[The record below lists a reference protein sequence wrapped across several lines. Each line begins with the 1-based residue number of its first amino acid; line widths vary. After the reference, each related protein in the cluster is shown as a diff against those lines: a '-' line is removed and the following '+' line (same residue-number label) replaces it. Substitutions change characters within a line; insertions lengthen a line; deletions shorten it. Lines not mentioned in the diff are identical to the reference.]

1 MFKKA
6 KVVMLPSQK
15 ANPNLFIHQ
24 GLGLKTKTLCTGQ
37 GKMHHEE
44 MMKCGVSKP
53 QHLYILS
60 DDKIEEGE
68 FGINLYSTSIFQ
80 VVEVKQDGYNVK
92 WITGGNIGND
102 IQFDS
107 LALPKKIIATTDTSL
122 TTCQCR
128 KVGYHKLSCKQTYNL
143 PQPSQSFI
151 KVFIE
156 EYNKGNVITDVM
168 IEYEEKDINSYSPT
182 WKEDYVKYGIMHE
195 EKIQV
200 FLKINPKD
208 NTITIKK
215 LKDSWSRE
223 EVESLINLAWA
234 TCSATTYK
242 QGESIQADC
251 KSWIEYNL

>member
-1 MFKKA
+1 MFKKQ
-6 KVVMLPSQK
+6 KVVMLPTNEK
-15 ANPNLFIHQ
+15 ASLIYGNSLLNKLSYGELSPSH
-24 GLGLKTKTLCTGQ
+24 CS
-37 GKMHHEE
+37 HY
-44 MMKCGVSKP
+44 
-53 QHLYILS
+53 HLYIIS

-122 TTCQCR
+122 ITCQCK

-143 PQPSQSFI
+143 PEPSQGFT

-156 EYNKGNVITDVM
+156 EYNKSNIITDVM
-168 IEYEEKDINSYSPT
+168 VEYEKNEPNPQTIS
-182 WKEDYVKYGIMHE
+182 KEFDFDDVS
-195 EKIQV
+195 
-200 FLKINPKD
+200 FDLKINPKD

-223 EVESLINLAWA
+223 EVIELIKKFDIEMGDTHGPSTRN
-234 TCSATTYK
+234 K
-242 QGESIQADC
+242 
-251 KSWIEYNL
+251 WIEENL

>member
-1 MFKKA
+1 MSTFKKC
-6 KVVMLPSQK
+6 KVLLLPTNEK
-15 ANPNLFIHQ
+15 ASLIYGNSLLNKLSYGELSPSH
-24 GLGLKTKTLCTGQ
+24 CS
-37 GKMHHEE
+37 HY
-44 MMKCGVSKP
+44 
-53 QHLYILS
+53 HLYIIS

-143 PQPSQSFI
+143 PEPSQSFI
-151 KVFIE
+151 QKFIE

-168 IEYEEKDINSYSPT
+168 VEYETKVVGYEVGFTGDIDISAKVVKINS
-182 WKEDYVKYGIMHE
+182 
-195 EKIQV
+195 
-200 FLKINPKD
+200 KD

-215 LKDSWSRE
+215 LKDSWNKCEHAANLIKYRQDYEQFKKDSHFGPNQKEIE
-223 EVESLINLAWA
+223 EWSN
-234 TCSATTYK
+234 K
-242 QGESIQADC
+242 
-251 KSWIEYNL
+251 WIEENL